1 MPSTSS
7 SSCCSS
13 GSSDDN
19 RTNVIEN
26 SSLLS
31 SAKSIGYDA
40 KELESIPESSI
51 LGVGCG
57 NPIKFAHIK
66 EGDTVVDFGSGA
78 GIDVFLAANIV
89 KEKGKVIGID
99 MTEEMLQKAR
109 DNAQKIRIQKC
120 RVQARRY

>member
-1 MPSTSS
+1 MAKSPYLEILILAACLQHLLLQIAVT
-7 SSCCSS
+7 CSS
-13 GSSDDN
+13 NDN
-19 RTNVIEN
+19 RTNVTED

-31 SAKSIGYDA
+31 SAKSIGYDS
-40 KELESIPESSI
+40 KELASIPSSSI

-57 NPIKFAHIK
+57 NPTKFAHIK

-99 MTEEMLQKAR
+99 MTDKMLEKGKR
-109 DNAQKIRIQKC
+109 
-120 RVQARRY
+120 